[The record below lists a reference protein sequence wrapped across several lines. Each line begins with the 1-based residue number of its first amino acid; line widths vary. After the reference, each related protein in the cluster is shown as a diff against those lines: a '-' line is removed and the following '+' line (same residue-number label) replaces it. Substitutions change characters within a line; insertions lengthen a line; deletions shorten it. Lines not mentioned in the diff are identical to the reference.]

1 MRTLLTIVFGLVIF
15 FGLYKTFAA
24 PPDDFPTPYHITV
37 SNGESLAAIA
47 HQLAN
52 DDVIRSSRVF
62 EASMLMLGSEKD
74 ISQGEYYF
82 TTPVSTFIIAL
93 RISGSEY
100 GIEKE
105 RVTFPEGYTN
115 MQMATR
121 LQAVFPT
128 FNAAEFLTMTNDDQG
143 YLFPDTYKFFPTPLP
158 TDVITALKNNY
169 AEKVGPLEA
178 AIVASG
184 HSEHDIIVMASLIEK
199 EAKGSTD
206 SPVIAGILWKRI
218 ANGMDLQVDADPWT
232 YSNKGLPVA
241 PVDNPGLVAINA
253 AIHPTASPYL
263 YYLHDASGNVHYAS
277 TFAQHQANIKKYLDQ
292 K

>member
-1 MRTLLTIVFGLVIF
+1 
-15 FGLYKTFAA
+15 
-24 PPDDFPTPYHITV
+24 
-37 SNGESLAAIA
+37 
-47 HQLAN
+47 
-52 DDVIRSSRVF
+52 
-62 EASMLMLGSEKD
+62 
-74 ISQGEYYF
+74 
-82 TTPVSTFIIAL
+82 
-93 RISGSEY
+93 
-100 GIEKE
+100 
-105 RVTFPEGYTN
+105 
-115 MQMATR
+115 
-121 LQAVFPT
+121 
-128 FNAAEFLTMTNDDQG
+128 MTNDDQG